1 MANHITL
8 EDINTWDYL
17 FGNGY
22 SVLEIP
28 GDFSLGDETD
38 LYKVTHTAGTSFGIT
53 LKVDPYKVWNE
64 SLNDYQAFLYYI
76 GNDAVHIMRNRYQN
90 GEILILTP
98 QGYTTYLFLENN
110 NFEIID
116 TYPSGVLP
124 KYFRYYFFDSDTGEN
139 RRYLLDT
146 PMGTGVLVNETEYI
160 QKDGETKYLPLDM
173 VVSDEKLSIDVN
185 GQELGISF
193 SDWKIPLYEPPLIE
207 ITDKFY
213 IGCNNKI
220 SDVVSSPVTTT
231 EYFINNKTEDYIL
244 IPEDTTKESQ
254 LVNVVTTSEY
264 PYLPL
269 DTYFE
274 VSIEYYIV
282 DDPSDF
288 ELKEYTVFD
297 TQLRGITQELN
308 DIKHTIDMNN
318 NRFRDCNITVNY
330 ETIIKNTVLMDNI
343 IINNAELTITN
354 GEFANNKIINN
365 GTLII
370 DNCNGNKFNIIN
382 NGELI
387 IKDSNFQLQETSY
400 DLPFIHNQG
409 NILMQNNS
417 ISNASHYENTSI
429 IFIRGLDNV
438 NDLIKDNTWS
448 YEECL
453 YTEDTIAYQIN
464 GNGFIYSNI
473 DDDTIIL
480 KELVISNV

>member
-1 MANHITL
+1 MTNHITL

-38 LYKVTHTAGTSFGIT
+38 LYKVTHTAGSSFGIT

-64 SLNDYQAFLYYI
+64 TLNDYQAFLYYI

-90 GEILILTP
+90 GEILILAP
-98 QGYTTYLFLENN
+98 QGYTTYLFLDNN
-110 NFEIID
+110 NFEIVD

-124 KYFRYYFFDSDTGEN
+124 KYFKYYFFDGDTGEN
-139 RRYLLDT
+139 RRYLLNT

-160 QKDGETKYLPLDM
+160 HKDGETKYLSLDM
-173 VVSDEKLSIDVN
+173 VVQDEKLSIDVN

-193 SDWKIPLYEPPLIE
+193 SDWKIPLYEPPLVE
-207 ITDKFY
+207 ITGEFY

-220 SDVVSSPVTTT
+220 SDVVSSPVTST
-231 EYFINNKTEDYIL
+231 EYFINNKSEEYIL

-274 VSIEYYIV
+274 VPIEYYTV
-282 DDPSDF
+282 TDPNDF

-297 TQLRGITQELN
+297 VQLRGITQELN
-308 DIKHTIDMNN
+308 DIKHTVDMQD
-318 NRFRDCNITVNY
+318 NRFRECNITVNY
-330 ETIIKNTVLMDNI
+330 ETIIKNAVLMDNT
-343 IINNAELTITN
+343 IINNSTLTIKD
-354 GEFANNKIINN
+354 GEFADNKIINN

-387 IKDSNFQLQETSY
+387 IKDCNFNLEETSY
-400 DLPFIHNQG
+400 DLPFIHNVG
-409 NILMQNNS
+409 RVLLKNNV
-417 ISNASHYENTSI
+417 ITNTHYYENSSI
-429 IFIRGLDNV
+429 IFIRGLENV
-438 NDLIKDNTWS
+438 NDLIKDNTFN
-448 YEECL
+448 YDDCIYLEESTSCR
-453 YTEDTIAYQIN
+453 IN

-473 DDDTIIL
+473 DDDSIIL